1 MHAVVVV
8 GLQGVHTARA
18 ERTPLDTGLHGA
30 VVAAMISGPVCE
42 VRGSN
47 TCRALV
53 LHFSYVTVSVCSV
66 NTALCYV
73 MVFETINNEQTH
85 P

>member
-8 GLQGVHTARA
+8 GLQGVHTAGA
-18 ERTPLDTGLHGA
+18 ERTPLNIGQHGA
-30 VVAAMISGPVCE
+30 VVSAMISDPVCE
-42 VRGSN
+42 VRGSSR
-47 TCRALV
+47 CRTLV
-53 LHFSYVTVSVCSV
+53 LHFSYVAVSVYSV

-73 MVFETINNEQTH
+73 MVFETTNNEQTH